1 MSRIRWIRRYVVPA
15 LASGG
20 VLAGYLAAQSGTADN
35 SQVGARIV
43 AEGTERGA
51 VACSRCHG
59 FDGLS
64 DGSGAF
70 PVLAGQPAYYL
81 SEQLQKYA
89 SGERRNAIM
98 ESIAKGLTA
107 QEKESVAQYYAN
119 VTTPS
124 IPRRPGSPELVA
136 RGKQLALV
144 GDPVARVQ
152 NCVGCHGPK
161 GAGEPPTNP
170 YLEGQYKHYI
180 KLQMEMLRKGY
191 WKVGQ
196 MTRVAHGLTDQDVE
210 AVAVYFDQRPR
221 PSSK

>member
-1 MSRIRWIRRYVVPA
+1 MSRIHLIRRCVLLTLV
-15 LASGG
+15 SGA
-20 VLAGYLAAQSGTADN
+20 VLAAYGAAQSSTADN

-51 VACSRCHG
+51 VACARCHG
-59 FDGLS
+59 FDGAS

-70 PVLAGQPAYYL
+70 PALLGQPAYYL
-81 SEQLQKYA
+81 THQLRKYA

-107 QEKESVAQYYAN
+107 EEMESVAQYYSNSSA
-119 VTTPS
+119 PS

-191 WKVGQ
+191 WKVES

-210 AVAVYFDQRPR
+210 AVAAYFDQRPL